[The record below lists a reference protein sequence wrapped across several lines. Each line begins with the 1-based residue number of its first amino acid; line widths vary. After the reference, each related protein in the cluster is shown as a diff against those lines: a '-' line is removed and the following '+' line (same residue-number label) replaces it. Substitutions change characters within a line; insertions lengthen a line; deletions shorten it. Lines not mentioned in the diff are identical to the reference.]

1 MAETAETYTRT
12 ISTMSKVLDVLR
24 DEPDPDGTLT
34 VLADRIAVEREW
46 VRALMALGE
55 EPRRPPGWLR
65 RPETGR
71 AERASWFR
79 DAPCRC

>member
-1 MAETAETYTRT
+1 MVQPDTLDTYTRT
-12 ISTMSKVLDVLR
+12 ISTMSEVLETVR
-24 DEPDPDGTLT
+24 DEPDPDGTMA

-65 RPETGR
+65 R
-71 AERASWFR
+71 AEVATR
-79 DAPCRC
+79 